1 MRQKAIELV
10 ERKYLRSDI
19 PRIEPGDT
27 VRVHQRIIEG
37 DKERIQVFEGVVL
50 RVNGGGNRQTFT
62 VRKVSFGIGVER
74 IFPVCSPRVE
84 KVEIVRSGRVRRA
97 RLYYLRDRSGKA
109 ARLRGAAVGDR
120 TRAAV
125 PGAGASEAPA
135 DAATQPAETESPPA
149 EAPEGEA

>member
-10 ERKYLRSDI
+10 ERKYLRTDV

-27 VRVHQRIIEG
+27 VRVHQRIVEG

-74 IFPVCSPRVE
+74 IFPLCSPRIE
-84 KVEIVRSGRVRRA
+84 KIEVVRSGRVRRA
-97 RLYYLRDRSGKA
+97 RLYYLRDRTGKA
-109 ARLRGAAVGDR
+109 ARLRGEAVGDR
-120 TRAAV
+120 TRAPV
-125 PGAGASEAPA
+125 PPVETAAEAEGGEAASDAAPASEAGGEGA
-135 DAATQPAETESPPA
+135 DA
-149 EAPEGEA
+149 